1 LEVLILNQGEFR
13 HRLRISKTDIDGN
26 APLEFAL
33 QAIKGIGKAMAKAIV
48 RVAKLDG
55 QMRAGYL
62 TDDDVK
68 RIEEIL
74 RDPAKHGI
82 PSWMFNRKRDPYSGE
97 DKHLIE
103 SDWIL
108 AVQQDIA
115 TMKRIRCYRGIR
127 HELGLPC
134 RGQRTRST
142 FRRGPTVGVSKK
154 KKK

>member
-1 LEVLILNQGEFR
+1 LNQGEFR
-13 HRLRISKTDIDGN
+13 HRLRISKTDIDGT
-26 APLEFAL
+26 ASLEFAL

-48 RVAKLDG
+48 RVAELDG
-55 QMRAGYL
+55 KMKAGYL
-62 TDDDVK
+62 TDEDVK
-68 RIEEIL
+68 KIEDIL

-134 RGQRTRST
+134 RGQRTKST

-154 KKK
+154 KK